1 MPNVAVFDLTFNP
14 STSSLVAATHGR
26 GMFRLQLD
34 VALTLAVVPAARTD
48 SAVVG
53 DVDLRL
59 DSAAVV
65 LSGAD
70 AGMTGWMATHGAGT
84 WLTVSTSG
92 GTSSGSVRWVRDPTG
107 LAPGWYVDTI
117 TVSVPGAAGSPGLV
131 FDSLVVWPALE
142 LPTARIGAA
151 ISGGGSV
158 LDSAAFQVRGVG
170 NTTATW
176 TATHG
181 GSPWLTLVA
190 ATGTGSGMLR
200 WQLNPADLTPGAY
213 ADSILLS
220 TSRGDSAW
228 MDVSLV
234 ASAPDVSAGC
244 AVQHLLGTACLD
256 DAQSR
261 FLDLVG
267 NRDGTYNLGDLLA
280 HLARSGAG
288 TGMGGRP

>member
-1 MPNVAVFDLTFNP
+1 VAVFDLTFNP
-14 STSSLVAATHGR
+14 SASSLVAATHGR

-34 VALTLAVVPAARTD
+34 ILTLAVVPAARTD

-53 DVDLRL
+53 DVDPRL

-70 AGMTGWMATHGAGT
+70 AGMAGWTAAHGAGS
-84 WLTVSTSG
+84 WLTVSTPG
-92 GTSSGSVRWVRDPTG
+92 GTGSGSVPWVRDPTG

-131 FDSLVVWPALE
+131 IDSLVAL
-142 LPTARIGAA
+142 
-151 ISGGGSV
+151 
-158 LDSAAFQVRGVG
+158 
-170 NTTATW
+170 
-176 TATHG
+176 
-181 GSPWLTLVA
+181 
-190 ATGTGSGMLR
+190 
-200 WQLNPADLTPGAY
+200 
-213 ADSILLS
+213 
-220 TSRGDSAW
+220 
-228 MDVSLV
+228 
-234 ASAPDVSAGC
+234 APDVSAGC